1 MTWWAWLV
9 VGWVLV
15 ACLAGLVLG
24 RGLRTAE
31 RQEWVRRG
39 RPDRRE
45 RPRAPHTD
53 DVEPNVVLQP
63 NIVAPAPAWD
73 DDTATPQA
81 SPAARQK

>member
-1 MTWWAWLV
+1 MSWWTWLV

-15 ACLAGLVLG
+15 ACLVGWLLG
-24 RGLRTAE
+24 RGLHTAE

-45 RPRAPHTD
+45 RPRPPEPD
-53 DVEPNVVLQP
+53 DAEPNVVLQP

-73 DDTATPQA
+73 DDGATPQ
-81 SPAARQK
+81 PTPVARHR